1 LEPSLTSKQEVIGTF
16 YRSAY
21 GDNKTARATELAQ
34 KHNMTGH
41 ELALRWVV
49 HHSAI
54 DASLGDAV
62 ILGASKPAQ
71 LEESLSICEKGPL
84 PDELVKAMDDVWAA
98 AEADAPS
105 FSPWADI
112 EGKPFAMDFFSK
124 KD

>member
-1 LEPSLTSKQEVIGTF
+1 
-16 YRSAY
+16 
-21 GDNKTARATELAQ
+21 
-34 KHNMTGH
+34 MTGH

-71 LEESLSICEKGPL
+71 LEDSLRICEKGPL

-98 AEADAPS
+98 AKAEGPS
-105 FSPWADI
+105 YSPWVDI
-112 EGKPFAMDFFSK
+112 EGKPTAMDLTSLK
-124 KD
+124 K